1 VRALFP
7 AVGLLVGGIGA
18 LVYWLALRLAA
29 AVAVLLSMAATICAT
44 GAFHEDGLSDTA
56 DGLGGG
62 WDKARILAIMKDSR
76 VGSYGVVALVLA
88 LLGKFALLSGI
99 DAALVPAALL
109 AGHAVSRLCAT
120 LIMATLDYARDDESS
135 KARPATA
142 RPSLASLLL
151 AAGFAAATL
160 RAATG
165 QGAGRHCSRRAGG
178 GLAGRQV
185 PALAGGIPGIVW
197 GGTAGDGGG
206 VLSRILRPVVSGDIG
221 MRPAFDP
228 PPQTVDRKRHLL
240 WSAGLPG
247 RGCAVG
253 GRYLVGRVASR
264 FAGVE
269 QPLAPLPRIGGALAR
284 PADD

>member
-1 VRALFP
+1 MIRRELGYFLGAVGFFTRLPVPGWVGHSAAALSQCARYFP

-18 LVYWLALRLAA
+18 LVYWLALHLWPQP
-29 AVAVLLSMAATICAT
+29 VAVLLSMAATIYAT

-109 AGHAVSRLCAT
+109 AGHAVSRFGAT

-135 KARPATA
+135 KSRPATH

-151 AAGFAAATL
+151 AAGFAL
-160 RAATG
+160 LPLLLLPLG
-165 QGAGRHCSRRAGG
+165 K
-178 GLAGRQV
+178 
-185 PALAGGIPGIVW
+185 ALAGIV
-197 GGTAGDGGG
+197 
-206 VLSRILRPVVSGDIG
+206 
-221 MRPAFDP
+221 
-228 PPQTVDRKRHLL
+228 
-240 WSAGLPG
+240 
-247 RGCAVG
+247 
-253 GRYLVGRVASR
+253 
-264 FAGVE
+264 
-269 QPLAPLPRIGGALAR
+269 LAALAATWLAAKFQR
-284 PADD
+284 WLGGYTGDCLGAVQQVTEVLFYLGLMANLGAPSA